1 MSEIASPGIQQVA
14 PLPITGSG
22 GQHSDAI
29 DKLNNV
35 SILLTSASLQ
45 ASEDG
50 KYDPKVVSGTPTVI
64 RPLNNKVQGFCSPS
78 SDVSSSLMM
87 IGILLIVYGVIAK

>member
-64 RPLNNKVQGFCSPS
+64 RPVQGFCSPS

>member
-1 MSEIASPGIQQVA
+1 MSNTASPNIQQVA
-14 PLPITGSG
+14 PLPITSSGSG
-22 GQHSDAI
+22 NSSAI

-35 SILLTSASLQ
+35 SVALAAASIQ

-64 RPLNNKVQGFCSPS
+64 RPGQGFCSPAADTAS
-78 SDVSSSLMM
+78 ALMM
-87 IGILLIVYGVIAK
+87 IGGLLIVYGIIAK